1 MKQGFHPPLT
11 SSYEKLKIVLKS
23 IIRAV
28 SVLTVVVVAVL
39 SYVQLSFVEQDYPLG
54 AQHSGTILFGDST
67 LTKQQV
73 LEGLRE
79 IGQTHD
85 LDIYLGAP
93 GAEDPFHGRDLYSLG
108 KNQPEEA
115 RDIGWLT
122 LGRHGKLYPASEL
135 KDTSLSAVYAVKGSD
150 AGVRA
155 LQQWADENGAT
166 TSGWGDGGP
175 LALFGAGLVYGAA
188 GVQVVALAVLG
199 VTVVLA
205 WYAARAESR
214 AVRLLAGTPRWRI
227 QAQDMIGWLRVAFPV
242 AVAGALAVGVGV
254 GFARGWGNGLAVTGA
269 TVGYLAVLGVVA
281 VVFGIVAS
289 LVTAPSAASLALR
302 KPPEARFEFPSQL
315 LKAVALALGLAALP
329 AMVWQASSSLEQ
341 ADIQGRVTPLSG
353 YVSQAVGGV
362 TNQSFESSIK
372 ELGRFAGA
380 VDETGTLAYAEIV
393 NRESLG
399 ASFTDEGFDSLA
411 VINTHYARLF
421 GLSQDEGTLAPVE
434 EATAARLLRAIDEES
449 QYGGITSSLRR
460 EASAEAN
467 GLRAYR
473 ITGDMGLVAPTGT
486 GLGFRHAKRPL
497 VLVSERISASLSDD
511 ALVSGLGS
519 SYLMFQD
526 PQVIAEK
533 GRETGVSPLLLD
545 RSRVTDSAL
554 LAAQFANQVVFTVG
568 ISIVILLTAIA
579 ISGWLSA
586 RVYAANNARFI
597 FPMLTYGRSW
607 WTVLRR
613 RVLGEAIIVAVTFAV
628 VSVVYLALGMAL
640 SPALMLG
647 VAVYLGY
654 SALCHQRAALAMIGR
669 VTKRAH

>member
-1 MKQGFHPPLT
+1 M
-11 SSYEKLKIVLKS
+11 VLKS
-23 IIRAV
+23 IIRVVAAM
-28 SVLTVVVVAVL
+28 TVVVVAIL
-39 SYVQLSFVEQDYPLG
+39 AYAQLSLVEQDYPLG
-54 AQHSGTILFGDST
+54 AQHSGTILFGDSA
-67 LTKQQV
+67 LTKQKV

-79 IGQTHD
+79 VGQAHD

-93 GAEDPFHGRDLYSLG
+93 GKDDPFHGRDLYSLG
-108 KNQPEEA
+108 KNQPEGA

-122 LGRHGKLYPASEL
+122 LGRHGKLYPASEVR
-135 KDTSLSAVYAVKGSD
+135 DISLSAVYAVKGSD

-155 LQQWADENGAT
+155 LQQWASENGAT
-166 TSGWGDGGP
+166 TSGWGEGGP
-175 LALFGAGLVYGAA
+175 LALFGAALVYGAA
-188 GVQVVALAVLG
+188 GIQVVALAVLG

-227 QAQDMIGWLRVAFPV
+227 QAQDMAGWLRVAFPV
-242 AVAGALAVGVGV
+242 AAAGALAVGAGV
-254 GFARGWGNGLAVTGA
+254 GITRGWGNGVVVAGA
-269 TVGYLAVLGVVA
+269 TAVYLAVLGAVA

-289 LVTAPSAASLALR
+289 LVTAPSVASLALR

-329 AMVWQASSSLEQ
+329 AMVWQANSSLEQ
-341 ADIQGRVTPLSG
+341 ANIQGRVTPLSG

-362 TNQSFESSIK
+362 TSQTFESSIG
-372 ELGRFAGA
+372 ELGRFVGA

-393 NRESLG
+393 NRESPG
-399 ASFTDEGFDSLA
+399 ASFADEGFDSLA
-411 VINTHYARLF
+411 VINTHYAKLF
-421 GLSQDEGTLAPVE
+421 GLSQDKGTLAPVD
-434 EATAARLLRAIDEES
+434 EATATRLLRAMDEES
-449 QYGGITSSLRR
+449 KYGGLTSSLRR
-460 EASAEAN
+460 ESSAEAN

-473 ITGDMGLVAPTGT
+473 LTGDTGLVAPTGT

-497 VLVSERISASLSDD
+497 VLISERISTSLSDD
-511 ALVSGLGS
+511 ALVSGLGNG
-519 SYLMFQD
+519 YLMFRDSQI
-526 PQVIAEK
+526 VAEK
-533 GRETGVSPLLLD
+533 ARETGVSPLLLD

-568 ISIVILLTAIA
+568 VSIVILLTAIA

-597 FPMLTYGRSW
+597 FPMLTYGRNW
-607 WTVLRR
+607 WTVLKR

-628 VSVVYLALGMAL
+628 VSVVYLAFGMAF

-669 VTKRAH
+669 VTQRAH